1 LGADAGETVRFVIMS
16 RSKGPKEKSVWPPSG
31 DLIWQQFAYKG
42 SAPSGH
48 RMNCLHCGIP
58 VNGGHTKAMGHFM
71 PNGQTR
77 LCLNPPL
84 RIVAELQ
91 TIVSEKHAAT
101 AEKVAVSQV
110 RGSMLRI

>member
-1 LGADAGETVRFVIMS
+1 MNRT
-16 RSKGPKEKSVWPPSG
+16 KGPEDKPVWPPSG
-31 DLIWQQFAYKG
+31 DLVWQQYSYSGPAK
-42 SAPSGH
+42 SGH

-58 VNGGHTKAMGHFM
+58 VNGGHTKAMGHFV

-77 LCLNPPL
+77 LCTNPPL
-84 RIVAELQ
+84 RIVADLQ

-110 RGSMLRI
+110 RGSLLRI